1 MLCALLG
8 LLHTYSAFG
17 TTFRIWGADKTSV
30 GVSVESAGHR
40 MTIMHNETYLSCFTN
55 STNQTW
61 LSPTLAHF
69 VAPTVDHYL
78 LYPRPHPEAD
88 LECDDDDDDEDNED
102 EDKENDEKE
111 LDTEKE
117 KEPIDIPTGA
127 PSSVRT
133 RSSIP
138 TVRTSPPSPRAPAV
152 RTLPPSR
159 PPPLRAIVKR
169 VKALRVRAHRIQ
181 ARLSNVTNRLHHAKN
196 PRELLVL
203 LKKLH
208 HLIKEKAQTRQRLI
222 QATIGRFAARQRSF
236 ATSEEGKEALAF
248 CKSVG
253 AKGHSLIGCM
263 QDMRITD
270 NPAIA
275 KVAVVVTKAAT
286 KAALKASS
294 KSQAVKTPV
303 VAKPTRVNPSPVV
316 KSIVPK
322 PSPRVAKPSPVVPKP
337 SPVVS
342 KLIPREE
349 TKGQTSKKVSQ
360 KISSPA
366 KVSQKVSAKVVVRNA
381 PSRTCSASGDPHFS
395 NFNGEYF
402 HIQEN
407 AIYILAKSD
416 DGLFEVQ
423 VKQSGSTGAGS
434 PSYVRGVVTKY
445 ADQTFRSSFRR
456 DGFSVQVG
464 PSFVSVTV
472 PGTYENRML
481 GICGADRPSAGP
493 HNFKLPSGALADV
506 NYGKKNWALGG
517 YGGPMT
523 KLSQWHLSWRP
534 PISACLFPPAECL
547 VNLRPRSPSTKRF
560 ISTPWGVIDT
570 TL

>member
-1 MLCALLG
+1 
-8 LLHTYSAFG
+8 
-17 TTFRIWGADKTSV
+17 
-30 GVSVESAGHR
+30 
-40 MTIMHNETYLSCFTN
+40 
-55 STNQTW
+55 
-61 LSPTLAHF
+61 
-69 VAPTVDHYL
+69 
-78 LYPRPHPEAD
+78 
-88 LECDDDDDDEDNED
+88 
-102 EDKENDEKE
+102 
-111 LDTEKE
+111 
-117 KEPIDIPTGA
+117 
-127 PSSVRT
+127 
-133 RSSIP
+133 
-138 TVRTSPPSPRAPAV
+138 
-152 RTLPPSR
+152 
-159 PPPLRAIVKR
+159 VKR

-181 ARLSNVTNRLHHAKN
+181 ARLSNVTNRLHRAKN

-303 VAKPTRVNPSPVV
+303 VAKPSP
-316 KSIVPK
+316 IVPK
-322 PSPRVAKPSPVVPKP
+322 PSPRVAKPSPIVPKP
-337 SPVVS
+337 SPVVVKTPVVS

-349 TKGQTSKKVSQ
+349 TKGQTSKKVFPIS
-360 KISSPA
+360 KVSSPA
-366 KVSQKVSAKVVVRNA
+366 KVSQKVSQKVVVRNA

-407 AIYILAKSD
+407 AIYTLAKSD

-445 ADQTFRSSFRR
+445 ADQTFRSSFSR

-506 NYGKKNWALGG
+506 NYGKPNWALGG

-534 PISACLFPPAECL
+534 PISSCFFPPAECL
-547 VNLRPRSPSTKRF
+547 ANLRPRSPSAKRF

>member
-69 VAPTVDHYL
+69 VTPAADHYL

-88 LECDDDDDDEDNED
+88 LECDDDDDDDDE
-102 EDKENDEKE
+102 EDKEENDDDKEENDKEEKE

-117 KEPIDIPTGA
+117 KEPIDIPRA
-127 PSSVRT
+127 PSGVRT
-133 RSSIP
+133 RTSIP
-138 TVRTSPPSPRAPAV
+138 AVRAPSPRAPSV

-181 ARLSNVTNRLHHAKN
+181 ARLSNVTNRLHRAKN

-222 QATIGRFAARQRSF
+222 QATIGRFTARQRSF

-303 VAKPTRVNPSPVV
+303 V
-316 KSIVPK
+316 
-322 PSPRVAKPSPVVPKP
+322 
-337 SPVVS
+337 S

-349 TKGQTSKKVSQ
+349 TKGQTSKKVFPISKVSSPAKVSQKVSSPAKVSQ

-366 KVSQKVSAKVVVRNA
+366 KVSQKVSQKVAVRNA

-407 AIYILAKSD
+407 AIYTLAKSD

-534 PISACLFPPAECL
+534 PVASCLFPPAECL
-547 VNLRPRSPSTKRF
+547 ANLRPRSPSTKRF

-570 TL
+570 KL